1 MRFLD
6 KQKLDKLKQI
16 KQDQK
21 AKAKPFKT
29 LSRPEKDELLETIA
43 KLLGLTE

>member
-1 MRFLD
+1 MRSLD
-6 KQKLDKLKQI
+6 KQQLEHLKKL

-43 KLLGLTE
+43 KLLGLID

>member
-1 MRFLD
+1 LD
-6 KQKLDKLKQI
+6 KQELDKLKQL
-16 KQDQK
+16 KQEQK

-29 LSRPEKDELLETIA
+29 MSRPEKDALLETIA

>member
-6 KQKLDKLKQI
+6 KQKLGKLKQL
-16 KQDQK
+16 KQEQK
-21 AKAKPFKT
+21 AKAKPFKK
-29 LSRPEKDELLETIA
+29 LSRPEKDELLEAIA